1 MASIG
6 FLYWAM
12 KPWRKAQGS
21 IVLGIVIILTVT
33 APVLAADPRLL
44 ILGDSLSA
52 GYGLAHDDGFEAQ
65 LQAALA
71 KAGHKVQIIDGAVS
85 GDTSAGGLAR
95 LDWTLA
101 DGADFAI
108 VELGANDGLRGLPPK
123 DMEANLSAIL
133 DKLAQRHIPVLLSGM
148 YAPPN
153 LGPDYEKEFRAVF
166 DRLGQR
172 PGILY
177 DPFFMQGVATMPSLI
192 QADGLHPNAEGVR
205 REVAR
210 LLPLVEKLLAETK
223 PG

>member
-1 MASIG
+1 
-6 FLYWAM
+6 
-12 KPWRKAQGS
+12 
-21 IVLGIVIILTVT
+21 
-33 APVLAADPRLL
+33 
-44 ILGDSLSA
+44 
-52 GYGLAHDDGFEAQ
+52 

-71 KAGHKVQIIDGAVS
+71 QTGHTVKIVDGAVS

-101 DGADFAI
+101 DGADYAI
-108 VELGANDGLRGLPPK
+108 VELGANDGLRGLPTK
-123 DMEANLSAIL
+123 AMEANLSAIL
-133 DKLAQRHIPVLLSGM
+133 DKLARKHIPVLLTGM

-153 LGPDYEKEFRAVF
+153 LGPDYEKDFRAVF

-177 DPFFMQGVATMPSLI
+177 DPFFLEGVATIPSLI
-192 QADGLHPNAEGVR
+192 QADGLHPNPEGVR

-210 LLPLVEKLLAETK
+210 ILPLVEKLLSENR